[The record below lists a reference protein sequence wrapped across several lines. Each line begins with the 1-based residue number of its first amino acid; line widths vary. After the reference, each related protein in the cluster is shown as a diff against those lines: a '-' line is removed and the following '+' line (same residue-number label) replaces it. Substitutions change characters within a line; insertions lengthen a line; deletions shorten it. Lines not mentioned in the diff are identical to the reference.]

1 NKISNLKFN
10 DMKNILTI
18 IFVLFTG
25 LQVVA
30 QEENQWYENMVYCFV
45 SQEAQSKEG
54 IQRFYLNFSRRIN
67 IKDFSNDNREINAQ
81 LEFVVEKDGSFSDIR
96 VINDSQGIGQELMRV
111 LKTMPK
117 WNPGKYDEEIVRS
130 RFILPIKIRININ
143 K

>member
-1 NKISNLKFN
+1 
-10 DMKNILTI
+10 MKNILTI

-30 QEENQWYENMVYCFV
+30 QEENQWDENKVYSFV
-45 SQEAQSKEG
+45 SQEAQPKEG

>member
-1 NKISNLKFN
+1 
-10 DMKNILTI
+10 MKNILLVV
-18 IFVLFTG
+18 FVLFTG

-30 QEENQWYENMVYCFV
+30 QETERVDGKVYSFV
-45 SQEAQSKEG
+45 TQEAQPKEG
-54 IQRFYLNFSRRIN
+54 IQRFYHNFSRRIN

-96 VINDSQGIGQELMRV
+96 VINDTQGIGQELMRV

-130 RFILPIKIRININ
+130 RFILPIKIR
-143 K
+143 